1 MIKILLFMLLLVTS
15 AYSNDFTVLEFTSN
29 AVFNYFFSVYVY
41 ISVPMFIG
49 FAIMGLLRN

>member
-41 ISVPMFIG
+41 ISVPMFIA